1 MNGIAHCIFENEIK
15 MYVGEMKNSMR
26 NGYGELKFQNGSEY
40 KGMWKNDV
48 MHGEGEYIT
57 KDETNKGIYNNGI
70 LV

>member
-1 MNGIAHCIFENEIK
+1 
-15 MYVGEMKNSMR
+15 
-26 NGYGELKFQNGSEY
+26 
-40 KGMWKNDV
+40 MWKNDV